1 MGMYRSKAVIFSI
14 IIVGLTMIGCQQ
26 SLGKQH
32 IIASIPEASGI
43 GYCSN
48 SDTLVVANDEG
59 YFYEIG
65 TNGTI
70 MYKHNIGKYDLEGVV
85 CEDNNFIFALESGG
99 LIKVDRLS
107 QSKQY
112 IHIEGLG
119 KFGKKR
125 GIEGIAKM
133 GDKYILSLQTLSK
146 KDAKLF
152 VVEID
157 DNKAKV
163 IDEIYHEIEDSSGLE
178 MKNGILY
185 IVSDTKNRL
194 YLYSMA
200 EKKIL
205 STLKLSEFNQ
215 EGIAIDNS
223 DNIYFADDKGYILKY
238 RIDELGIN

>member
-1 MGMYRSKAVIFSI
+1 MKLYRSKAVIFSI
-14 IIVGLTMIGCQQ
+14 IVGLSVIGCQR
-26 SLGKQH
+26 SLGKDH

-43 GYCSN
+43 SYCNN

-65 TNGTI
+65 TNGTV

-85 CEDNNFIFALESGG
+85 CEDNNFVFALESGG
-99 LIKVDRLS
+99 LVRVDRES
-107 QSKQY
+107 HSKQY
-112 IHIEGLG
+112 IHVEGLG

-125 GIEGIAKM
+125 GIEGITKM

-152 VVEID
+152 VVELD

-163 IDEIYHEIEDSSGLE
+163 VDEIYHEIEDSSGLE

-185 IVSDTKNRL
+185 IVSDTKNSL

-200 EKKIL
+200 EKRIL
-205 STLKLSEFNQ
+205 STLKLPKFNQ
-215 EGIAIDNS
+215 EGIALDNN
-223 DNIYFADDKGYILKY
+223 DNIYFADDKGYVRKY
-238 RIDELGIN
+238 KIDELGIN

>member
-1 MGMYRSKAVIFSI
+1 MKRYRSKAIIFSI
-14 IIVGLTMIGCQQ
+14 IIVSFAMIGCQQ
-26 SLGKQH
+26 SFGKQH

-43 GYCSN
+43 SYCNN

-59 YFYEIG
+59 NFYEIG

-70 MYKHNIGKYDLEGVV
+70 MYKQNIGKYDLEGAV
-85 CEDNNFIFALESGG
+85 CEDNSFVFALESGG
-99 LIKVDRLS
+99 LVKVDRAS
-107 QSKQY
+107 HSIQY

-119 KFGKKR
+119 EFGKKR
-125 GIEGIAKM
+125 GIEGITKI

-152 VVEID
+152 IVELYND
-157 DNKAKV
+157 SAKV
-163 IDEIYHEIEDSSGLE
+163 VDVLHHEIEDSSGLE

-200 EKKIL
+200 EKKII
-205 STLKLSEFNQ
+205 STLKLPKFNQ

-223 DNIYFADDKGYILKY
+223 DNVYFADDKGYILKY
-238 RIDELGIN
+238 KFDEIGIN

>member
-1 MGMYRSKAVIFSI
+1 MKLYRSKAVILSI
-14 IIVGLTMIGCQQ
+14 MVGLTMIGCQQ
-26 SLGKQH
+26 SLGKDH

-43 GYCSN
+43 SYCNN

-65 TNGTI
+65 TNGTV

-85 CEDNNFIFALESGG
+85 CEDNNFVFALESGG
-99 LIKVDRLS
+99 LVRVDREEHS
-107 QSKQY
+107 QQY

-125 GIEGIAKM
+125 GIEGITKM

-152 VVEID
+152 VVELN
-157 DNKAKV
+157 DNKARV
-163 IDEIYHEIEDSSGLE
+163 VDEIYHKIEDSSGLE

-185 IVSDTKNRL
+185 IVSDTKNSL

-200 EKKIL
+200 EKRIL
-205 STLKLSEFNQ
+205 STLKLPKFNQ
-215 EGIAIDNS
+215 EGIALDNN
-223 DNIYFADDKGYILKY
+223 DNIYFADDKGYVRKY
-238 RIDELGIN
+238 KIDELGTN

>member
-1 MGMYRSKAVIFSI
+1 VKAYRSKAVIFSI
-14 IIVGLTMIGCQQ
+14 LMIGLTMIGCQQ
-26 SLGKQH
+26 SFGKQH

-43 GYCSN
+43 SYCNN

-65 TNGTI
+65 TNGTV
-70 MYKHNIGKYDLEGVV
+70 MHKHNIGKYDLEGVV
-85 CEDNNFIFALESGG
+85 CEDNNYIFALESGG
-99 LIKVDRLS
+99 LVKVDRMS

-112 IHIEGLG
+112 IHVEGLG

-125 GIEGIAKM
+125 GIEGITKM

-152 VVEID
+152 IVELD
-157 DNKAKV
+157 GNSAKV
-163 IDEIYHEIEDSSGLE
+163 VDVIHHEIEDSSGLE

-205 STLKLSEFNQ
+205 STLKLPKFNQ
-215 EGIAIDNS
+215 EGIAIDNN
-223 DNIYFADDKGYILKY
+223 DNIYFADDKGYVQKY